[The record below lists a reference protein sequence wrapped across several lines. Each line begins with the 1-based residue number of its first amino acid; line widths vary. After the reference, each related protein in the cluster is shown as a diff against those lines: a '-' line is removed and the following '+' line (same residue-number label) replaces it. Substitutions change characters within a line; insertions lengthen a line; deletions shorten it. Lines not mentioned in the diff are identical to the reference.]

1 MDTPAD
7 RQAVKKRRLREKR
20 AAAHILKPAT
30 IADVNPPIIIA
41 PNASTATITAT
52 NDSECPNKDI
62 KDLWRK
68 VDELQEKR
76 GRTGITQ
83 NR

>member
-7 RQAVKKRRLREKR
+7 RKAAKKRRLREKR

-41 PNASTATITAT
+41 PNASTATNTAT

-62 KDLWRK
+62 EDLWRT
-68 VDELQEKR
+68 DELQEKR